1 MHRPNN
7 VLGKGYKTG
16 VPPVTGMS
24 PVSCGFFDT
33 RPKVSRDFVFGRD
46 DVINEV
52 ERLLNSGFWPVILG
66 PRRVGK
72 TTVMRVV
79 INELGGIY
87 IDVSTIMGG
96 LKGLG
101 LRLIDEVKRL
111 NIRVKL
117 NLAMLQLDIERRPM
131 VIIEGLIR
139 ELGDVVIG
147 IDEVQNIISPKL
159 PSLLSVAYNES
170 RVRFIFSG
178 SLVGTT
184 RLIMKSPP
192 ESLGRPLIRFE
203 LRPFTREQSIEFLR
217 ISSRNCGINISDIEI
232 ENAVNEFDGIVGWL
246 TYYGSLRSSGKSHPE
261 AMEALRSIAREVIK
275 DELSKLGRYE
285 LVTYRALATLSR
297 ARWIEI
303 KRLAESLIGH
313 SIDDKTF
320 TTGLKALVN
329 MYMVREVERGIY
341 EVIDGYM
348 ARLVREYGV

>member
-1 MHRPNN
+1 M
-7 VLGKGYKTG
+7 
-16 VPPVTGMS
+16 
-24 PVSCGFFDT
+24 
-33 RPKVSRDFVFGRD
+33 
-46 DVINEV
+46 
-52 ERLLNSGFWPVILG
+52 NSSFWLVILG

-87 IDVSTIMGG
+87 IDVSTIMG

-184 RLIMKSPP
+184 RLIMKSP

-203 LRPFTREQSIEFLR
+203 LRPSPGNSPLN
-217 ISSRNCGINISDIEI
+217 S
-232 ENAVNEFDGIVGWL
+232 
-246 TYYGSLRSSGKSHPE
+246 
-261 AMEALRSIAREVIK
+261 
-275 DELSKLGRYE
+275 
-285 LVTYRALATLSR
+285 
-297 ARWIEI
+297 
-303 KRLAESLIGH
+303 
-313 SIDDKTF
+313 
-320 TTGLKALVN
+320 
-329 MYMVREVERGIY
+329 
-341 EVIDGYM
+341 
-348 ARLVREYGV
+348 